1 MIGARQDRPYQD
13 ARPVT
18 EAGWMAD
25 RLGDLLMMATILFL
39 LIGASPYDHQ
49 GTINPDTGVA
59 VLSPVNRYA
68 WFALTGLA
76 LPLLWGRRDEAL
88 ALLGRSWP
96 YLLLVGWFSV
106 TTIWALDPDTSRRRL
121 ILLICQSIICMAACL
136 QLRNPGSMHRA
147 IAASCAIVVMI
158 DLASWI
164 FLPGLSQT
172 DVGLAAIH
180 NHKNSL
186 GLAMMFSIFSCSTYV
201 FTQRTFLSKLF
212 WISIIVAAAALLVAS
227 LSKTSAAITVSAL
240 AATPFIL
247 LLLRQRM
254 VAIVGVLVMALTL
267 VAVAAQVWFSLS
279 YLQSSDPLWPIR
291 GLTFTQRTD
300 VWQFVIQQI
309 TLRPWGGAGFGSFWD
324 IDPTVQPSLHG
335 DYWFAQADIP
345 ANEAHNGYLD
355 LFVTTGIIGLVA
367 SILVIFRWIGRGFL
381 LLHNALRSNSGIVRE
396 QLPYLVFLT
405 LFPVLICLHNTMESS
420 YFNTVGLFSF
430 IVVLNGLDVD
440 LRNPS
445 KAPAP
450 APKLSMTRL
459 PVSAR

>member
-1 MIGARQDRPYQD
+1 MSVARQMRLHQD
-13 ARPVT
+13 PRPVT
-18 EAGWMAD
+18 EASWTAD
-25 RLGDLLMMATILFL
+25 RMGDLLMMATILFL

-76 LPLLWGRRDEAL
+76 LPLLWGKRDEAL

-96 YLLLVGWFSV
+96 YLLLLGWFSV
-106 TTIWALDPDTSRRRL
+106 TTLWALDPDTSRRRL
-121 ILLICQSIICMAACL
+121 ILLICQSIICVAACL
-136 QLRNPGSMHRA
+136 QLRGAGSMHHA
-147 IAASCAIVVMI
+147 IAVSCAIVVLI

-186 GLAMMFSIFSCSTYV
+186 GLAMMFSIFSCSTYA
-201 FTQRTFLSKLF
+201 FTQKTFLTKLF
-212 WISIIVAAAALLVAS
+212 CISIIVAASALLLAS

-254 VAIVGVLVMALTL
+254 VAIVGVLVMVLTL
-267 VAVAAQVWFSLS
+267 AAVATQAWFSLS
-279 YLQSSDPLWPIR
+279 YLQASDPLWPIR

-324 IDPTVQPSLHG
+324 INPMVQP
-335 DYWFAQADIP
+335 DVP

-355 LFVTTGIIGLVA
+355 LFVTTGIIGLVG
-367 SILVIFRWIGRGFL
+367 SVLVIFRWIGRGFL
-381 LLHNALRSNSGIVRE
+381 LLHNALRSNSPGIRE

-430 IVVLNGLDVD
+430 IVILNGLDVD
-440 LRNPS
+440 LRYPS
-445 KAPAP
+445 KARAP
-450 APKLSMTRL
+450 TPRLSMTRL
-459 PVSAR
+459 AASAR